1 LIAKYSQPGIL
12 FVPDTLDNFNM
23 RDIAWNSNLSLTK
36 KCDKVL
42 ITKSEKFSKN
52 FANCISDDSA
62 GYTSQLQCFNM

>member
-1 LIAKYSQPGIL
+1 
-12 FVPDTLDNFNM
+12 M
-23 RDIAWNSNLSLTK
+23 RDITWNSNLSLTK

-62 GYTSQLQCFNM
+62 GYTSQLQCFNMLFVVLKETIFLINY